1 MVKTYNY
8 IPSRGDIVKL
18 NFDPTL
24 GREQAGYRPA
34 LIVTTQEFNKAT
46 RLALACPITG
56 KVKGFNL
63 EVVLPAGLST
73 SGAILAFQVKTIDW
87 YERQTKYVESL
98 PQETIDEVLSKL
110 QVLIS

>member
-24 GREQAGYRPA
+24 GREQVGYRTA
-34 LIVTTQEFNKAT
+34 LIVTTKEFSKAT
-46 RLALACPITG
+46 RLALACPITN

-63 EVVLPAGLST
+63 EVVLPAGLVT

-87 YERQTKYVESL
+87 YERQIKYVESL